1 MTSPQP
7 AASTTSAARDKAPWY
22 KQKNQPSS
30 SPGKLL
36 METEVPTIDAC
47 IVHLKLLAAIA
58 DLRDQVSATDGLFGL
73 SDRLFDKFESQRD
86 RYRAAAIIRE
96 KRWQIY
102 VCRAVDRFE
111 AWMDRGIETGRI
123 VSVPDIEAKDKKY
136 STVTDCDGLVPF
148 TVDTL
153 PPLDVIMVWHAY
165 MLNPRNYL
173 EDCLRRGK
181 MSLWATGMPWD
192 AINDALDT
200 DFNFIPG
207 EKAIGHFAMMTD
219 RLWDNLLEPPTK
231 PIPCP
236 KCQVTIHAQWA
247 SGSHDMGSL
256 DLPFE
261 QSKGYADKNFRVTC
275 SSCRLIITHDTL
287 RVAKFRRDMD
297 RLSTHQIP
305 MPGTLLSLTGVPETA
320 RWSFHAMNANMMLP
334 NKLLSPPSHLHE
346 KLLSCTDYNSHPAA
360 TIEDIRDAFKDAF
373 KKERSL
379 LRKARV
385 TSPVSR
391 HERISIRRLM
401 SRYWEN
407 SSPFALDLV
416 GAVIRQGTFI
426 TKMDSIDW
434 IHSPTLSS
442 TMTNLLEKYKIFMR
456 IISTR
461 NGTLGVPTLDVDLA
475 WHTHQLWPQAYF
487 RYSLHATRGQT
498 FIDHDDKVDQ
508 NTLNDAFERTSR
520 RYQEITRGKLY
531 SECVCWYCEA
541 IREAHSSYFLF
552 GHTKSEA
559 RERTEKLRDAVPDDP
574 VRGNLHISAHNAVN
588 IFSGIEE
595 KNREKRKKKVDR
607 NEMTRMRLE
616 KLHEKA
622 VRRIEKRNANS
633 NGNGKQ
639 KKKKKNENGN
649 SDDGNEDRDEEK
661 DAENQDEDEDGNENE
676 NARNVLDAAGYY
688 PIIYGY
694 PVYVPEYIPYAVDP
708 AITPE
713 LYPSNPACVSGVGT
727 MDGSAGLVDGEQMY
741 GGCVPA
747 TCSTEAA
754 LGSCGGGGV
763 GGGCG
768 GGGGGGGGSG
778 GGCGGGG
785 GGCGGGGGG
794 GGGD

>member
-1 MTSPQP
+1 
-7 AASTTSAARDKAPWY
+7 
-22 KQKNQPSS
+22 
-30 SPGKLL
+30 

-58 DLRDQVSATDGLFGL
+58 DLRDQISATDGLFGL
-73 SDRLFDKFESQRD
+73 SDSLIDKFESQKD
-86 RYRAAAIIRE
+86 RYKAAAIIRE

-111 AWMDRGIETGRI
+111 AWMDQCIETGRI
-123 VSVPDIEAKDKKY
+123 VSVADIEAKDKKY
-136 STVTDCDGLVPF
+136 STVTDCDSLAPF
-148 TVDTL
+148 TVNTL
-153 PPLDVIMVWHAY
+153 PPLDALTCFVADVIMVWHAY

-200 DFNFIPG
+200 DFNYVPG
-207 EKAIGHFAMMTD
+207 ENARGSFAMSG
-219 RLWDNLLEPPTK
+219 RAWDNLLDPPGFR
-231 PIPCP
+231 IPCP
-236 KCQVTIHAQWA
+236 KCPVTMYVQWVN
-247 SGSHDMGSL
+247 GLYHDMGTL
-256 DLPFE
+256 DHPFE
-261 QSKGYADKNFRVTC
+261 QSKGYADKNFKITC
-275 SSCRLIITHDTL
+275 FSCELVITHDTL

-297 RLSTHQIP
+297 SLRTHGTP
-305 MPGTLLSLTGVPETA
+305 MPGTLLSLNGVPETA
-320 RWSFHAMNANMMLP
+320 RWSYRAMNANMMLP
-334 NKLLSPPSHLHE
+334 NKLLSNPSSPLYE
-346 KLLSCTDYNSHPAA
+346 KLLSRTFYNSHPTA
-360 TIEDIRDAFKDAF
+360 TMEDIRDAFKDAF
-373 KKERSL
+373 KKEKSL

-385 TSPVSR
+385 TPPVSR

-434 IHSPTLSS
+434 IHSPTLPS
-442 TMTNLLEKYKIFMR
+442 TMANLLEKYKIFMR
-456 IISTR
+456 IISAR

-475 WHTHQLWPQAYF
+475 WHTHQLSPQAYF
-487 RYSLHATRGQT
+487 RYCLHATRGQT

-541 IREAHSSYFLF
+541 IREAHTSYFLF

-559 RERTEKLRDAVPDDP
+559 RERSEKLRDAVPDDP

-588 IFSGIEE
+588 IPAAIEGSQ
-595 KNREKRKKKVDR
+595 KRKKKVDR

-622 VRRIEKRNANS
+622 VRRIEKRKR
-633 NGNGKQ
+633 NGK
-639 KKKKKNENGN
+639 KKE
-649 SDDGNEDRDEEK
+649 
-661 DAENQDEDEDGNENE
+661 DEDEDGNADVNE
-676 NARNVLDAAGYY
+676 DKDKDKDEDEDAKNRNEDVKNVLDAAGYY

-694 PVYVPEYIPYAVDP
+694 PVYVPEYTPYAVDP

-713 LYPSNPACVSGVGT
+713 LYPANPACMSGVPGT
-727 MDGSAGLVDGEQMY
+727 MDGSAGLAGGEQMY

-747 TCSTEAA
+747 TCSAA
-754 LGSCGGGGV
+754 AAMGSCGGDGGAG

-768 GGGGGGGGSG
+768 GGGGGGGGG
-778 GGCGGGG
+778 GSGGGG

-794 GGGD
+794 GGGGD